1 MHFLAHDDPSWP
13 RLPERDM
20 PSPGAR
26 PLLTLAQWQVQRGT
40 WPAGQPVAVELPNDA
55 DVVLLGA
62 DLTRLTAVVLQ
73 FPKWTDGRAYSQ
85 ARLLRTR
92 HRFTGDIRA
101 AGDVVVDMAPLLQRC
116 GFSSAQ
122 LRAGQHLETARRA
135 LRFFDA
141 HHQGDVLQPRPRFA
155 REAA

>member
-1 MHFLAHDDPSWP
+1 MHLLAHDEPSWP
-13 RLPERDM
+13 RLPEGNAPILR
-20 PSPGAR
+20 AR
-26 PLLTLAQWQVQRGT
+26 PLLTLGQWQSQRAT

-55 DVVLLGA
+55 DVALLGA

-92 HRFTGDIRA
+92 HGFTGDVRA
-101 AGDVVVDMAPLLQRC
+101 AGDVVVDMAPLLQRS

-141 HHQGDVLQPRPRFA
+141 HYQGDALQPQPRFA